1 MSAVSVSDVTLSYD
15 NLTVAE
21 HVSFDVEFGDY
32 VCIVGENGTGK
43 STLLKTIVGIHQPK
57 SGHILFD
64 CDIRN
69 GDIGYLPQ
77 QTVVRDDFP
86 ASVGEIVLSGC
97 LGLLGKRPFFGAEER
112 RIADKNMD
120 LLGISDLKKTSFREL
135 SGGQRQRVLLAK
147 ALCCARKILVLD
159 EPVTGLDPLVTAD
172 MYSILRLINGEGVT
186 IIMVSHE
193 IGEAVKQASK
203 ILHLK
208 HGVEF
213 YGKTEDYL
221 KSSVGKL
228 LTGGGSDA

>member
-186 IIMVSHE
+186 
-193 IGEAVKQASK
+193 VKQASK

-228 LTGGGSDA
+228 FTGGGSDA

>member
-120 LLGISDLKKTSFREL
+120 LLGLSDLKKTSFREL

-228 LTGGGSDA
+228 FTGGGSDA

>member
-69 GDIGYLPQ
+69 GHIAYLHQ

-193 IGEAVKQASK
+193 IGEAVKHASK

-221 KSSVGKL
+221 KSSVGNL
-228 LTGGGSDA
+228 FTGGGSDA

>member
-186 IIMVSHE
+186 IILVSHE

-228 LTGGGSDA
+228 FTGGGSDA

>member
-97 LGLLGKRPFFGAEER
+97 LVLLGKRPFFGAEER

-228 LTGGGSDA
+228 FTGGGSDA

>member
-120 LLGISDLKKTSFREL
+120 LLGISVLKKTSFREL

-228 LTGGGSDA
+228 FTGGGSDA

>member
-159 EPVTGLDPLVTAD
+159 EPVTGLDPL
-172 MYSILRLINGEGVT
+172 INGEGVT

-228 LTGGGSDA
+228 FTGGGSDA

>member
-97 LGLLGKRPFFGAEER
+97 RGLLGKRPFFGAEER

-228 LTGGGSDA
+228 FTGGGSDA

>member
-135 SGGQRQRVLLAK
+135 SGGQRQRVILAK

-228 LTGGGSDA
+228 FTGGGSDA

>member
-64 CDIRN
+64 CDIKN

-228 LTGGGSDA
+228 FTGGGSDA

>member
-43 STLLKTIVGIHQPK
+43 STLVKTIVGIHQPK

-228 LTGGGSDA
+228 FTGGGSDA

>member
-69 GDIGYLPQ
+69 GDIGYLSQ

-228 LTGGGSDA
+228 FTGGGSDA

>member
-86 ASVGEIVLSGC
+86 ASVVEIVLSGC

-228 LTGGGSDA
+228 FTGGGSDA

>member
-213 YGKTEDYL
+213 YGRTEDYL

-228 LTGGGSDA
+228 FTGGGSDA

>member
-21 HVSFDVEFGDY
+21 HVSFDVEVGDY

-228 LTGGGSDA
+228 FTGGGSDA

>member
-120 LLGISDLKKTSFREL
+120 LLGISDLKKISFREL

-228 LTGGGSDA
+228 FTGGGSDA